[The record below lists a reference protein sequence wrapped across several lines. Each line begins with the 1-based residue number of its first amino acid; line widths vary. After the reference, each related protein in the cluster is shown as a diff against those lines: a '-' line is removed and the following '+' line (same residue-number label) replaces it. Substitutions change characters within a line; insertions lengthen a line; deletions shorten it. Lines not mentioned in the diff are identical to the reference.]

1 MSGPGLVAVI
11 VMIGIIMLVMSFWR
25 QIAAFILLV
34 CVAVFCF
41 GIYYI
46 VSLVEHVVIHQSR

>member
-1 MSGPGLVAVI
+1 MSGPGLVAVMAMI
-11 VMIGIIMLVMSFWR
+11 VIIILVMSFWR
-25 QIAAFILLV
+25 QIAAFILFV

-46 VSLVEHVVIHQSR
+46 VSVVEQMS